1 MAAKPKGNFDY
12 EKDEKRGRPR
22 RNAGSAMI
30 NSGNR
35 RAMAVG
41 KDLLTRIESAY
52 QGKVAAKIIASDIDT
67 FDRETTQLSAKNR
80 IARGKSVRARSEKT
94 FPKNSQSTAEEQRK
108 AYQRDGR
115 LGRAYPPDAMKK
127 KNPQYQPAQ
136 PPNPPKPPRKG
147 GDNIDKAYSK
157 TKFDKENP
165 FYKSSNP
172 AKNRAYPGTVGQF
185 GKALEKAYER
195 GRADGSRIVG
205 AKTTSIKGR
214 IPLVRQAPPRLFS
227 PTGQRIAPTGGGGG
241 GRGGARGEFRTGG
254 GGGGEGGILK
264 RKVR

>member
-1 MAAKPKGNFDY
+1 MAAKPKSNFDY
-12 EKDEKRGRPR
+12 EKDEKRGKPR

-35 RAMAVG
+35 RSMAAG
-41 KDLLTRIESAY
+41 KDLLTRIEAAY
-52 QGKVAAKIIASDIDT
+52 RGKVAAKIIASDSGQ
-67 FDRETTQLSAKNR
+67 FDRETTQLSVKNQ

-115 LGRAYPPDAMKK
+115 LGRAYPDAMTKTK
-127 KNPQYQPAQ
+127 PKYQAAP
-136 PPNPPKPPRKG
+136 PPKPPRKG
-147 GDNIDKAYSK
+147 GDNIDKG
-157 TKFDKENP
+157 
-165 FYKSSNP
+165 YKSSNP

-185 GKALEKAYER
+185 GKALEQAYER
-195 GRADGSRIVG
+195 GRADGARGAG

-227 PTGQRIAPTGGGGG
+227 PTGQRIAPSGGGGV
-241 GRGGARGEFRTGG
+241 GRGGARGELRTGG